1 MILRT
6 ALTRRSLRQQAL
18 AALLLA
24 SVAIPVLSS
33 VASAQDG
40 ETVSTEFAPGQGHT
54 VDYDRDGL
62 TDVVERQYGLDPY
75 RYDTDGDIIGDGDE
89 FSNRYGYSDPL
100 DYDTDNDRLAD
111 GEEVFIFF
119 SDPWL
124 VDTDFDGKDDG
135 FEARNGSNPRDPK
148 S

>member
-1 MILRT
+1 MNLRS
-6 ALTRRSLRQQAL
+6 ALTRRSLSQKAL
-18 AALLLA
+18 VALLVA
-24 SVAIPVLSS
+24 SVSIPVLSS
-33 VASAQDG
+33 VAAAEES
-40 ETVSTEFAPGQGHT
+40 VSTEFAPGQGHL

-89 FSNRYGYSDPL
+89 FYNRYGYTDPL

-111 GEEVFIFF
+111 GEEAFIWG

-124 VDTDFDGKDDG
+124 FDTDFDGKDDG
-135 FEARNGSNPRDPK
+135 FEARYGSDPRDPK

>member
-1 MILRT
+1 MDIRA
-6 ALTRRSLRQQAL
+6 ALTRSEFGRKAL
-18 AALLLA
+18 AALAVA
-24 SVAIPVLSS
+24 SVAIPVLSAA
-33 VASAQDG
+33 VAA
-40 ETVSTEFAPGQGHT
+40 EEPVTVEFAPGQGHL

-62 TDVVERQYGLDPY
+62 TDEQERYWGLDPY

-89 FSNRYGYSDPL
+89 FSNRYGYTDPL

-111 GEEVFIFF
+111 GEEAFIWG

-135 FEARNGSNPRDPK
+135 FEAMYGTDPRNPNS
-148 S
+148 

>member
-1 MILRT
+1 MNLRA
-6 ALTRRSLRQQAL
+6 ALSRRALRQQAL
-18 AALLLA
+18 TALLVA

-33 VASAQDG
+33 VVAAQDG
-40 ETVSTEFAPGQGHT
+40 ETSFAPGQGHL

-89 FSNRYGYSDPL
+89 FYNRYGYTDPL
-100 DYDTDNDRLAD
+100 DADTDNDRLAD
-111 GEEVFIFF
+111 GEEAFIFF

-124 VDTDFDGKDDG
+124 FDTDFDGKDDG
-135 FEARNGSNPRDPK
+135 FEARYGTNPRDPK